1 MRVIIIFSKCR
12 NQSRCYQKKTKD
24 DYNEKAGGLGAES
37 LPRMEARPRRA
48 VKVGGCQQEKVKETR
63 RQTVKCRGA
72 PKLLSSAAHAKQAGG
87 VLEREQPFSAFR
99 GPRLKSRRRTISSRH
114 EHRHVALHRWKGK
127 HAHSGGRAWG
137 GRTRLSADGTKL
149 PANTD
154 PDKATAQLSD
164 TWRHLTTPD
173 QLTDTWWRG
182 SYLLI
187 ARQSQWLTH

>member
-12 NQSRCYQKKTKD
+12 NQSRCYQKQKTKD

-37 LPRMEARPRRA
+37 LPRKEARPRRA
-48 VKVGGCQQEKVKETR
+48 VKVGGCQQKEKVKETP

-87 VLEREQPFSAFR
+87 VLEREQPFSAFP
-99 GPRLKSRRRTISSRH
+99 GPRLKSKRRTISSRH
-114 EHRHVALHRWKGK
+114 EHRHIALHRWKGK
-127 HAHSGGRAWG
+127 HAHSRGRAWG

-154 PDKATAQLSD
+154 SDKATAQLND
-164 TWRHLTTPD
+164 TWRHLSSWTAPD
-173 QLTDTWWRG
+173 EEVP
-182 SYLLI
+182 I
-187 ARQSQWLTH
+187 C